1 MSECSKTCNCESNAG
16 MQTDG
21 NAGNGNPTTLAATM
35 EVAGV
40 ESIPNANVQPQT
52 IGLSYD
58 EP

>member
-35 EVAGV
+35 EV
-40 ESIPNANVQPQT
+40 
-52 IGLSYD
+52 
-58 EP
+58 